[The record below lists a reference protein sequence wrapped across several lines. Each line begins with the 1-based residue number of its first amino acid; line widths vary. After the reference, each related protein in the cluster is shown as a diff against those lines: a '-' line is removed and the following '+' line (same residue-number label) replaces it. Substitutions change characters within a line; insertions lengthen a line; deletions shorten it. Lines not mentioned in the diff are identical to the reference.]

1 MSSLRELAP
10 IAASAISTSF
20 QPSNTKGAA
29 LYILLIL
36 YRGSQQANAQR
47 SWGIVGKEW
56 DLDFKKGKIRD
67 YFDKGFGVGGSG
79 GLGWIIIGG

>member
-56 DLDFKKGKIRD
+56 DLDFKKGRYGIILI
-67 YFDKGFGVGGSG
+67 KGLAWAGQVVWGG
-79 GLGWIIIGG
+79 